1 MTINDSTSARQSN
14 RSRRPGPGRPPRS
27 TKADVLDATLRVIDE
42 QGLAALS
49 MKRVAD
55 ELGIGVMTIYGYV
68 KTKEELVDEV
78 THHALSAL
86 TAERRDGSPLERITD
101 AIRALYQALRDHV
114 GVLEVLLNAPAPGP
128 ALDPLR
134 EDLLTILDDIGVTGL
149 SAMDALSI
157 LYSYAV
163 GSAVTGRSRDRESP
177 LKEQRRMESLSR
189 QRFPH
194 LSSAAGDYASRL
206 SATAFEAGLRGLVA
220 SLFLTADNLPQ

>member
-1 MTINDSTSARQSN
+1 MTTNESTSAR
-14 RSRRPGPGRPPRS
+14 RSSGRRRPGPGRPPLS

-68 KTKEELVDEV
+68 NTKEELVDEV

-101 AIRALYQALRDHV
+101 AIRALHQALRDHA

-134 EDLLTILDDIGVTGL
+134 EDLLTILDEIGITGL
-149 SAMDALSI
+149 PAMDALSI
-157 LYSYAV
+157 LYSYGV
-163 GSAVTGRSRDRESP
+163 GFAVTGRARDRESP
-177 LKEQRRMESLSR
+177 LKEQRRMESLSP

-194 LSSAAGDYASRL
+194 LSSAPGDYSSRL
-206 SATAFEAGLRGLVA
+206 SATAFEAGLRALIA
-220 SLFLTADNLPQ
+220 SLFLRADNMPR